1 MKRNGNTNSNTG
13 NADLEKLKGMLSDIR
28 QNFEAL
34 GANEKSSADKSYVI
48 GRNLTEL
55 HKENRYRQLK
65 NENGNC
71 FKKWQDFCEKGCGF
85 SRVYADKLMKS
96 AAIQDR
102 LETSEVTTIKQSVAN
117 LYMLHI
123 AEKKHSIDIKTTW
136 KEATEDNPDA
146 FPARSAVSKAI
157 NPYTQGSANPTPK
170 DKFIKELFALDLT
183 ANEQKALAAII
194 KKWNAAHEETAE
206 VADAA
211 DE

>member
-1 MKRNGNTNSNTG
+1 MKSNENNNSNIG
-13 NADLEKLKGMLSDIR
+13 NANIEELEGKLSAIR

-34 GANEKSSADKSYVI
+34 GTNEKSSADKSYAI

-55 HKENRYRQLK
+55 HEKNRYRQL
-65 NENGNC
+65 NDEDGNC

-85 SRVYADKLMKS
+85 SRIYADKLMKS

-102 LETSEVTTIKQSVAN
+102 LAASEVTTIKQSVAN

-146 FPARSAVSKAI
+146 FPARSAVLKAI
-157 NPYTQGSANPTPK
+157 NPHAQNHNMSNPGK
-170 DKFIKELFALDLT
+170 KFFAGLSKLDLT
-183 ANEQKALAAII
+183 DQEREILNSII
-194 KKWNAAHEETAE
+194 AKWEAAHKKAAE
-206 VADAA
+206 ATEV
-211 DE
+211 